1 MTIMSCTNMKKT
13 QFNIAFPI
21 KIVDLDPHKMED
33 IYSMTINTQ
42 LNSSLLRYLSDGEI
56 ESSIAKSWSVSEDG
70 LTYIIKLDQKKF
82 SNGDPIEAK
91 DVIKSL
97 KRIFIKE
104 ASIAVDLGSIKGV
117 SKYIISK
124 NPNDIEITEVAPDEI
139 KILLDKPNAA
149 LLKQLATPDA
159 AILKLNDHYEI
170 NSEQISSGKYKLI
183 QKTAEGLTLEFWNP
197 DNHTSNRPPS
207 IIKILLLEKDIRAD
221 LALNDKIDLVN
232 LDSSIEKDIKDLKKN
247 KWKET
252 LGSLSQENIL
262 IFNPRDV
269 ALIWRKYFFEKF
281 ATDKLLDKLA
291 FNNKAPA
298 YGYVPT
304 TLQGSVNT
312 PFQSP
317 PPLVNESDLTPFTLV
332 ISYMQFSGINEISV
346 YLKENWNHPKLKIE
360 TKELKV
366 NEFMEK
372 LLTRKMQSYVIT
384 KGLDYPDA
392 MANLAYFKSDLKEN
406 FFLIDDKDIDQKIL
420 ECSASSSK
428 KDGCFKEIQKKIY
441 EKQIVLPLYYG
452 SNKSVFYSKNVKV
465 FPSHPL
471 GLQFMTLDQ
480 VEMK

>member
-252 LGSLSQENIL
+252 LGSLSQENFL

-269 ALIWRKYFFEKF
+269 PLIWRKYFFEKF

-317 PPLVNESDLTPFTLV
+317 PPP
-332 ISYMQFSGINEISV
+332 
-346 YLKENWNHPKLKIE
+346 
-360 TKELKV
+360 
-366 NEFMEK
+366 
-372 LLTRKMQSYVIT
+372 
-384 KGLDYPDA
+384 
-392 MANLAYFKSDLKEN
+392 
-406 FFLIDDKDIDQKIL
+406 
-420 ECSASSSK
+420 C
-428 KDGCFKEIQKKIY
+428 
-441 EKQIVLPLYYG
+441 
-452 SNKSVFYSKNVKV
+452 
-465 FPSHPL
+465 
-471 GLQFMTLDQ
+471 
-480 VEMK
+480 